1 MLSSLSRVSLK
12 LLSLSVRPQLVGV
25 ALSIALLAGCGGSK
39 HSDATPPP
47 EAATTAAAKVRTPH
61 VRALIRDYK
70 TLGVD
75 IAEMRAAAVKVH
87 GQTLKGT
94 PALRRT
100 TGRFIED
107 LQSSQLSLKSQN
119 RMIDHA
125 AGAVATSCDQCFQQL
140 EAMRPIPQIAHPH

>member
-1 MLSSLSRVSLK
+1 VSLK

-25 ALSIALLAGCGGSK
+25 ALSIALLAGCGASK
-39 HSDATPPP
+39 HSEAAPPP
-47 EAATTAAAKVRTPH
+47 VTTTTTAAAKVRTLQI
-61 VRALIRDYK
+61 RALISDYK
-70 TLGVD
+70 TLGAD
-75 IAEMRAAAVKVH
+75 IAAMRAAAVKVH

-100 TGRFIED
+100 TGRFIEH
-107 LQSSQLSLKSQN
+107 LEKSHLTLKSRN

-140 EAMRPIPQIAHPH
+140 EAVRPIPQIAHPH